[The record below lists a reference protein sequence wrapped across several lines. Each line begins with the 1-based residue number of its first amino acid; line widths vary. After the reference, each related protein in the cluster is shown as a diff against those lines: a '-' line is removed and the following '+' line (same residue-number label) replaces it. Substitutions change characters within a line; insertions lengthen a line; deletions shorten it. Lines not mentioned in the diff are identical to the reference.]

1 MNPKNKNKY
10 ARGNVADFLDTRGYF
25 IGKFMGKK
33 GFPLLETE
41 EVEVAWR
48 ILPAAFDDNTSH
60 YHKRGVEIMIVA
72 SGSYKVRVNG
82 EDLELIKSDF
92 IVVYPETHLKSISAE
107 EGTELIVI
115 KAPSLENDK
124 FYT

>member
-1 MNPKNKNKY
+1 
-10 ARGNVADFLDTRGYF
+10 
-25 IGKFMGKK
+25 
-33 GFPLLETE
+33 
-41 EVEVAWR
+41 
-48 ILPAAFDDNTSH
+48 
-60 YHKRGVEIMIVA
+60 MIVA